1 MKEIGEQFKE
11 KREEIG
17 ITIDEVSQD
26 LKIDAILIDNLE
38 DGNNKVFKDVL
49 ELKNIIEM
57 YAKYLGLDSDILL
70 DDLND
75 YLFEKTSKISLEDI
89 KVSLSNAKKEEKD
102 VKRIKSPYTK
112 ETKKS
117 SNLFTILIIM
127 SIIVIILGL
136 FYIVLRKLL
145 VG

>member
-57 YAKYLGLDSDILL
+57 YAKYLGLDSDKLL

-89 KVSLSNAKKEEKD
+89 KVSLSNVKKEEKD
-102 VKRIKSPYTK
+102 VKKIKSPYTK

-127 SIIVIILGL
+127 SIIVIVLGL

>member
-38 DGNNKVFKDVL
+38 DGNNKVFKDIL
-49 ELKNIIEM
+49 ELKEIIEA
-57 YAKYLGLDSDILL
+57 YAKYLGLDSDKLL

-75 YLFEKTSKISLEDI
+75 YFFEKTSKISLEDI
-89 KVSLSNAKKEEKD
+89 KMSLNKANKDKED
-102 VKRIKSPYTK
+102 VTKIKSPYTK
-112 ETKKS
+112 ETKQKS
-117 SNLFTILIIM
+117 NTFTMLIII
-127 SIIVIILGL
+127 SIIVVILGL
-136 FYIVLRKLL
+136 FYIVLRKLFI
-145 VG
+145 G

>member
-26 LKIDAILIDNLE
+26 LKIEAILIDNLE

-57 YAKYLGLDSDILL
+57 YAKYLGLDSDKLL

-89 KVSLSNAKKEEKD
+89 KVSLSSAKKEEKD
-102 VKRIKSPYTK
+102 VKKIKSPYTK

-117 SNLFTILIIM
+117 SSLFTILIIM
-127 SIIVIILGL
+127 SIIVIVLGL